1 MVKRKFS
8 NTISKLRKI
17 RYNRNR
23 RIYKEKVIPIRKKHK
38 INLTEQRG
46 LKMKLGLALAGGGVK
61 GAAHIGV
68 IKALEDNHI
77 TIDAIGGTSIGSI
90 VATLYAMGYSTEKML
105 EIFHFFAKEIM
116 KANPK
121 HVVNNVRRT
130 RRILGYGL
138 LSGESIEIAVREC
151 AKAKNIKDIAD
162 IKMPLVIPT
171 VDILNSKEYV
181 FTNARKI
188 DENHLNNIAIETAV
202 RASCS
207 YPVVFEPC
215 EYNGHQFVDGGI
227 LNNLPAKEVRNL
239 GVDKVLSVKF
249 SAGLNFKP
257 KNAYDIAFKAA
268 DILFDNRS
276 GEAVKESDYTLE
288 LDLSE
293 ASVFNIKKIDY
304 CYNIGYITTI
314 SKMKEIKK
322 ILNEEE
328 EKYGEKE

>member
-1 MVKRKFS
+1 MS
-8 NTISKLRKI
+8 
-17 RYNRNR
+17 
-23 RIYKEKVIPIRKKHK
+23 
-38 INLTEQRG
+38 
-46 LKMKLGLALAGGGVK
+46 LGLALAGGGVK

-68 IKALEDNHI
+68 IKALEDNNI
-77 TIDAIGGTSIGSI
+77 TIYAIGGTSIGSI
-90 VATLYAMGYSTEKML
+90 VAALYAMGYSTEKML

-121 HVVNNVRRT
+121 HVVNNVRKT
-130 RRILGYGL
+130 RKILGYGL
-138 LSGESIEIAVREC
+138 LSGESIEIAVKEC
-151 AKAKNIKDIAD
+151 AKSKNIKNITD

-171 VDILNSKEYV
+171 VDILDSKEYV
-181 FTNARKI
+181 FTNAKKVQ
-188 DENHLNNIAIETAV
+188 ENHLNSISIETAV

-207 YPVVFEPC
+207 YPVIFEPC
-215 EYNGHQFVDGGI
+215 EYEGHQFVDGGI
-227 LNNLPAKEVRNL
+227 LDNLPAKEVRKL

-257 KNAYDIAFKAA
+257 KNAYDIAFKAV

-276 GEAVKESDYTLE
+276 QEAVKESDYTLE

-314 SKMKEIKK
+314 SRMKEIKK
-322 ILNEEE
+322 IIKEEE
-328 EKYGEKE
+328 GRYGEEK